1 MTDADRRE
9 FLKKLAKS
17 AAYATPVITTFA
29 VPAELLGQGMGS
41 QHMHMGGMGG
51 MGGAAASVA
60 EPAPWDKPAP
70 GTKKP

>member
-41 QHMHMGGMGG
+41 QHMHLQSRSQDAPAPAPD
-51 MGGAAASVA
+51 AA
-60 EPAPWDKPAP
+60 APWDKPAP
-70 GTKKP
+70 GTKNP